1 MTINTILTWA
11 FRAAALVF
19 LCISAYHDAKTREIA
34 DAYTLSFAAC
44 GTAVGFLT
52 GETIS
57 AVVGLIIAAAFA
69 ALPDLSGFGGADGIV
84 YAGLLAMFGYKTFPV
99 ILLVSCVFAL
109 AAWMIQK
116 ARGKKSGVEEGKA
129 LETLPASPSFIS
141 PHPPV
146 LGEADTHLEHF
157 PSSSAIP
164 MHPDLQEEERREEGE
179 QAEQRA
185 EQGEAMDLQMT
196 AADAGDTN
204 GGVGE
209 EDEEE
214 RGVAMLPVILAS
226 LLVSIPV
233 TYLLWI
239 PIIENI

>member
-1 MTINTILTWA
+1 MIITILTWA

-44 GTAVGFLT
+44 GAAVGFLT

-57 AVVGLIIAAAFA
+57 AVAGLIIAAAFA

-109 AAWMIQK
+109 VAWMIQR
-116 ARGKKSGVEEGKA
+116 AQGKKSRAEEGKA

-141 PHPPV
+141 TP
-146 LGEADTHLEHF
+146 
-157 PSSSAIP
+157 SSAIP
-164 MHPDLQEEERREEGE
+164 MQPDLQEEERREEDE
-179 QAEQRA
+179 QAEQR
-185 EQGEAMDLQMT
+185 EAMDLQMT

-204 GGVGE
+204 GGAGE

-214 RGVAMLPVILAS
+214 KGVAMLPVILAS

-233 TYLLWI
+233 TYLLWL
-239 PIIENI
+239 PIMENI